1 MERLRVQ
8 WSGAGVVGP
17 GLTTFYFLD
26 GTAAPGDVLAF
37 FTALVAHLPDDV
49 QITVPNTGDV
59 VQVTTGKITGS
70 WTAVGGG
77 VVNGSSTQPFMVGA
91 GYRIVWETNGVR
103 NGRHVRGSTFMVPV
117 VMSHFDSV
125 GRLTN
130 TAQTAATTAAN
141 NLIASTSSS
150 LQVWSRP
157 KGGLNGESWAA
168 TSARVPETPTALR
181 SRRY

>member
-26 GTAAPGDVLAF
+26 GTADPAGVLAF
-37 FTALVAHLPDDV
+37 YTALAAQLPDDV

-59 VQVTTGKITGS
+59 MQVTTGAITGS
-70 WTAVGGG
+70 WSAAGGG
-77 VVNGSSTQPFMVGA
+77 ILNGSSTQTFQLGG
-91 GYRIVWETNGVR
+91 GYRIVWETNGIR
-103 NGRHVRGSTFMVPV
+103 NGRHVRGATYMVPV
-117 VMSHFDSV
+117 VGTMFDSV

-130 TAQTAATTAAN
+130 SAQTAAITAAT
-141 NLIASTSSS
+141 NLLASGSSGM
-150 LQVWSRP
+150 QIWSRP
-157 KGGLNGESWAA
+157 KGGLNGDSHSI
-168 TSARVPETPTALR
+168 TSARVPETPTSLR